1 MAENGDGSRNTNQVN
16 IATASSSSSG
26 IGSGILTPRTPPN
39 CARCRNHDIKIAL
52 KNHKRYC
59 TYKNCKCTKC
69 ILTLQRQTV
78 MAAQTA
84 LRRAQAQDEA
94 RGIKV
99 SSMDPIYVTKY
110 AKDSPHISVDGSSDS
125 SSASLTSPG
134 LEPTTLKLDANSVTA
149 LPNFNLAGSTQLRIP
164 HELDSA
170 VANNKFYMDSKN
182 LENHRN
188 CVMKLV
194 KDFGLGIDA
203 YPLAYVVFKIAGGDY
218 EVATKMILEDILFNR
233 NKPEK
238 N

>member
-1 MAENGDGSRNTNQVN
+1 MAENGDSSRSTDQVN
-16 IATASSSSSG
+16 IATASSSSSS

-59 TYKNCKCTKC
+59 RYKHCKCTKC

-94 RGIKV
+94 RGIRASSIDPVYV
-99 SSMDPIYVTKY
+99 SKFP
-110 AKDSPHISVDGSSDS
+110 KDSPHISVDGSSDS
-125 SSASLTSPG
+125 SSASLTSP
-134 LEPTTLKLDANSVTA
+134 PIDAAPIKLDAAAAVTT
-149 LPNFNLAGSTQLRIP
+149 LPNFSLAGKS
-164 HELDSA
+164 
-170 VANNKFYMDSKN
+170 

-218 EVATKMILEDILFNR
+218 EVATKMILEGKLSPCIVCVCVLCVFVRQCPDIER
-233 NKPEK
+233 KIK
-238 N
+238 KRA

>member
-1 MAENGDGSRNTNQVN
+1 MAENGDSSRSTDQVN

-26 IGSGILTPRTPPN
+26 IGSGVLTPRTPPN

-59 TYKNCKCTKC
+59 RYKHCKCTKC

-94 RGIKV
+94 RGIKAT
-99 SSMDPIYVTKY
+99 SIDPIYVSKY

-134 LEPTTLKLDANSVTA
+134 LEPPTLKLDATSVTS
-149 LPNFNLAGSTQLRIP
+149 LPNFNLAG
-164 HELDSA
+164 
-170 VANNKFYMDSKN
+170 KFTAFM
-182 LENHRN
+182 
-188 CVMKLV
+188 
-194 KDFGLGIDA
+194 
-203 YPLAYVVFKIAGGDY
+203 
-218 EVATKMILEDILFNR
+218 T
-233 NKPEK
+233 
-238 N
+238 

>member
-1 MAENGDGSRNTNQVN
+1 MYSKENMGDNGDILRNHDQVN
-16 IATASSSSSG
+16 IATASSSSNG
-26 IGSGILTPRTPPN
+26 ISSGILTPRTPPN

-59 TYKNCKCTKC
+59 RYKHCKCTKC

-94 RGIKV
+94 RGIKA
-99 SSMDPIYVTKY
+99 SSIDPIFVSKY
-110 AKDSPHISVDGSSDS
+110 AKESPHISVDGSSDS
-125 SSASLTSPG
+125 SSTSLTSPG
-134 LEPTTLKLDANSVTA
+134 LEPSGLKLETTSVTA
-149 LPNFNLAGSTQLRIP
+149 LPNFNVAG
-164 HELDSA
+164 
-170 VANNKFYMDSKN
+170 KN

-218 EVATKMILEDILFNR
+218 EVATKMILEGYLTYPFTDCETQENEEMDLYCRFF
-233 NKPEK
+233 
-238 N
+238 